1 MPIICTAKERGL
13 CSRLMGVRP
22 GQDWA
27 QLVLCSAREVHAGG
41 GGVGWWGGS
50 HHMLDGG
57 CSESRCG
64 SYQEKPSCE
73 IILRV
78 ESPEAKSSLV
88 SAKKLRNCKTH
99 ITLQTEEGT
108 QMLSLLV
115 VIK

>member
-1 MPIICTAKERGL
+1 MQA
-13 CSRLMGVRP
+13 
-22 GQDWA
+22 
-27 QLVLCSAREVHAGG
+27 
-41 GGVGWWGGS
+41 GVGWGGGGGS

-99 ITLQTEEGT
+99 ITLQTEEEPNALPPSRD
-108 QMLSLLV
+108 QMTFPLTGWRQN
-115 VIK
+115 KRTY